1 MKARLLNPAQG
12 SRLLKFMA
20 FTAAVLI
27 SSTSF
32 ADDVTGDSQNDGG
45 FIFDNDSGGF
55 ISTVTITESE
65 IIESARFAI
74 EGLQHTWI
82 GDLILTVTHLETGSN
97 ATLFHRVGTTS
108 VPGSTG
114 DSSNVG
120 NIPGGPNGNY
130 VFADNSPSIWT
141 AAANGDTN
149 FIVPGGTYEASGPD
163 EEFVSLNA
171 AFAGEST
178 FGRWQFNIS
187 DNNATQIGSFLQ
199 TSVDFETTAAAV
211 PEPGTMATVV
221 LGTLFGGVYFR
232 RRHQKKNAQQSEKET
247 VA

>member
-12 SRLLKFMA
+12 SRLLKFIA
-20 FTAAVLI
+20 FTVAVLI

-65 IIESARFAI
+65 IIESARFTI
-74 EGLQHTWI
+74 EGLQHSWI
-82 GDLILTVTHLETGSN
+82 GDLILTVTHLETGST
-97 ATLFHRVGTTS
+97 ATLFNRVGTTS
-108 VPGSTG
+108 NLNSTG

-120 NIPGGPNGNY
+120 NIVGGPNGTY
-130 VFADNSPSIWT
+130 TFADNSPSIWT
-141 AAANGDTN
+141 EAANGDTD
-149 FIVPGGTYEASGPD
+149 FTVPGGTYEASGAN
-163 EEFVSLNA
+163 EAFVSLNSR
-171 AFAGEST
+171 FAGEST
-178 FGRWQFNIS
+178 LGNWQFNIS
-187 DNNATQIGSFLQ
+187 DNNANEIGSFLQ
-199 TSVDFETTAAAV
+199 TSVEFETAAAV

-221 LGTLFGGVYFR
+221 LGTLFGGVYVR
-232 RRHQKKNAQQSEKET
+232 RRHQKKKSKTPEEP